1 MAALREIPKDAWQP
15 AGPGFRARFERYH
28 RADSRLFRLA
38 LFFLVVGVG
47 ALAACC
53 LTSSSDVDVLWAVI
67 VLACGLP
74 VMAGQFLNQRVR
86 ARRRERRVFACPAP
100 FHSAG
105 KTAADKTP
113 AGLLI
118 VSSDMRVCSVNRTDL
133 TATLQNSAG
142 VLGWKL
148 EEVLPA
154 EGLENQV
161 KALLNRP
168 SSATCCCFTL
178 LAGRW
183 PVSITMTRVP
193 PVGGEDRI
201 LVAVEDFHYPLPQ
214 VSLREGYIC

>member
-1 MAALREIPKDAWQP
+1 MAALHEIPKELWQP
-15 AGPGFRARFERYH
+15 AGSGFRARFERPN
-28 RADSRLFRLA
+28 RADSRLSRLA
-38 LFFLVVGVG
+38 LVFLTVG
-47 ALAACC
+47 AGVLAACC
-53 LTSSSDVDVLWAVI
+53 LTSSSDLDVLWAVM
-67 VLACGLP
+67 VLACGVP
-74 VMAGQFLNQRVR
+74 VTAGQFLNHRVR

-100 FHSAG
+100 FHPAG
-105 KTAADKTP
+105 KTAADKTS

-118 VSSDMRVCSVNRTDL
+118 VSSDMRVCSVNHTDL
-133 TATLQNSAG
+133 TATLQNSPD

-154 EGLENQV
+154 QGLENQA

-201 LVAVEDFHYPLPQ
+201 LVVVEDFHYPLRQ
-214 VSLREGYIC
+214 VSLQEGYIC